1 MSSERVK
8 FSRRAALAAL
18 PGVRL
23 TRAVAAEQVRSSNA
37 SAKGKGTTPPVLGN
51 LFETLATY
59 AREAPPSYAYNPHR
73 WPNLESWKRDARAK
87 CLEHLAYHPPVV
99 PLDSEVK

>member
-8 FSRRAALAAL
+8 LSRRAALAAL

-37 SAKGKGTTPPVLGN
+37 SANGKGTTPPVLGN

-59 AREAPPSYAYNPHR
+59 AREAPPSYAYDPHPGRISNRGSGTRVRSAWNTLRIIHPLFR
-73 WPNLESWKRDARAK
+73 WTQR
-87 CLEHLAYHPPVV
+87 
-99 PLDSEVK
+99 